1 MNAQRRKTMSKISEY
16 IIWCEEE
23 GYTNENGDVVSMKFA
38 DLYMQT
44 MAYEKEHREFSKSLV
59 MDAKNTD

>member
-1 MNAQRRKTMSKISEY
+1 MSKISEY

-23 GYTNENGDVVSMKFA
+23 GYTNANGDVVSMEFA